1 MNIRSKV
8 EAKNFKD
15 VETGK
20 VFYVDRVYR
29 TDGYYIKLISG
40 SDDRCSTNMFSDDL
54 INAVR
59 LNDGAKMVFKST
71 IKVFEIDSAELI
83 V

>member
-40 SDDRCSTNMFSDDL
+40 QNYRCSTNMF
-54 INAVR
+54 
-59 LNDGAKMVFKST
+59 
-71 IKVFEIDSAELI
+71 
-83 V
+83 